1 MCQLCQV
8 CHRGGVEPLVAAHRR
23 AVRPEAAAAVPEI
36 AATAPPPEPQV
47 PAPTPSGATVPTVDS
62 PEQPRRTYLL
72 LDGENLDATLG
83 NNVLGGRRPNPE
95 ERPRWDRVRG
105 WLEQEWGQ
113 PVTGLFFLNAG
124 NGLPLSFV
132 QALLALD
139 YTPIPLSGGPG
150 EKVVDI
156 AIQRTLEAIEGRPGD
171 VLLGSHDRDFLPQV
185 QALVEG
191 GGRRVGLLGFREFVS
206 SGYTELF
213 DKGLQVFDLEDEVRA
228 FNAVLPRVRI
238 IPLADFDP
246 LRYL

>member
-1 MCQLCQV
+1 MPDRSGGGAGAGPAQP
-8 CHRGGVEPLVAAHRR
+8 RGD
-23 AVRPEAAAAVPEI
+23 
-36 AATAPPPEPQV
+36 
-47 PAPTPSGATVPTVDS
+47 TVPVVTT
-62 PEQPRRTYLL
+62 PEEPGRTYLL

-139 YTPIPLSGGPG
+139 YKPIPLAGGPG

-156 AIQRTLEAIEGRPGD
+156 AIQRTLEALDGRPGD

-185 QALVEG
+185 QTLVDAG
-191 GGRRVGLLGFREFVS
+191 DRRVGLLGFREFVS

-213 DKGLQVFDLEDEVRA
+213 DKGLQVFDLEDDVRA
-228 FNAVLPRVRI
+228 FRAVLPRVRI

>member
-1 MCQLCQV
+1 MELSLAV
-8 CHRGGVEPLVAAHRR
+8 RRR
-23 AVRPEAAAAVPEI
+23 AVRPEAAADVV
-36 AATAPPPEPQV
+36 AAPVEPSPPAEP
-47 PAPTPSGATVPTVDS
+47 AGATVGPVTTPTA
-62 PEQPRRTYLL
+62 EQPPAGGPRRTYLL
-72 LDGENLDATLG
+72 VDGENLDATLG
-83 NNVLGGRRPNPE
+83 NNVLGGRRPAPE

-113 PVTGLFFLNAG
+113 PVQGLFFLNAG

-139 YTPIPLSGGPG
+139 YRPIPLSGAPG

-156 AIQRTLEAIEGRPGD
+156 AIQRTLEALEGREGD

-185 QALVEG
+185 QRLVEA

-213 DKGLQVFDLEDEVRA
+213 DQGLQVFDLEDEVRA

>member
-1 MCQLCQV
+1 MDLL
-8 CHRGGVEPLVAAHRR
+8 EAARRR
-23 AVRPEAAAAVPEI
+23 AVRPEAAAEVPEPGS
-36 AATAPPPEPQV
+36 APEV
-47 PAPTPSGATVPTVDS
+47 PVAGATVASVTTPDDAAAAGTDA
-62 PEQPRRTYLL
+62 PRRTFLL
-72 LDGENLDATLG
+72 VDGENLDATLG
-83 NNVLGGRRPNPE
+83 NNVLGGRRPEPA
-95 ERPRWDRVRG
+95 ERPRWDRVRS

-113 PVTGLFFLNAG
+113 PVQGLFFLNAG

-139 YTPIPLSGGPG
+139 YRPIPLAGGPG

-156 AIQRTLEAIEGRPGD
+156 AIQRTLEALEGREGD

-185 QALVEG
+185 QRLVQA

-213 DKGLQVFDLEDEVRA
+213 DQGLQVFDLEDEVRA

-238 IPLADFDP
+238 IPIADFDP

>member
-1 MCQLCQV
+1 MTV
-8 CHRGGVEPLVAAHRR
+8 PLLAARRR
-23 AVRPEAAAAVPEI
+23 AVRPAAAAEQAPTPQVPSPPAPEAAA
-36 AATAPPPEPQV
+36 
-47 PAPTPSGATVPTVDS
+47 PAATVPSVSTDAGTS
-62 PEQPRRTYLL
+62 GEPRRTYLL
-72 LDGENLDATLG
+72 VDGENLDATLG
-83 NNVLGGRRPNPE
+83 NNVLGGRRPEPG
-95 ERPRWDRVRG
+95 ERPRWDRVRS
-105 WLEQEWGQ
+105 WLEQEWGN
-113 PVTGLFFLNAG
+113 PVQGLFFLNAG

-139 YTPIPLSGGPG
+139 YRPIPLSGGPG

-156 AIQRTLEAIEGRPGD
+156 AIQRTLEALAGREGD

-228 FNAVLPRVRI
+228 FNAVLPRVRV
-238 IPLADFDP
+238 IPIADFDP

>member
-1 MCQLCQV
+1 VQTQ
-8 CHRGGVEPLVAAHRR
+8 GAHRR
-23 AVRPEAAAAVPEI
+23 AVRPAAAAGAAPEDGG
-36 AATAPPPEPQV
+36 TDPERSESTDAQPR
-47 PAPTPSGATVPTVDS
+47 GDTVPVVTT
-62 PEQPRRTYLL
+62 PEEPGRTYLL

-139 YTPIPLSGGPG
+139 YKPIPLAGGPG

-156 AIQRTLEAIEGRPGD
+156 AIQRTLEALDGRPGD
-171 VLLGSHDRDFLPQV
+171 VLLGSHDRDFLPQITT
-185 QALVEG
+185 LVDAG
-191 GGRRVGLLGFREFVS
+191 DRRVGLLGFREFVS

-213 DKGLQVFDLEDEVRA
+213 DKGLQVFDLEDDVRA
-228 FNAVLPRVRI
+228 FRAVLPRVRI

>member
-1 MCQLCQV
+1 
-8 CHRGGVEPLVAAHRR
+8 VELPQAVRRR
-23 AVRPEAAAAVPEI
+23 AVRPEAAAD
-36 AATAPPPEPQV
+36 ATVGPLPAPV
-47 PAPTPSGATVPTVDS
+47 PAPSPAPAPAPDTVRPVTTP
-62 PEQPRRTYLL
+62 EEPRRTYLL
-72 LDGENLDATLG
+72 VDGENLDATLG

-113 PVTGLFFLNAG
+113 PVSGLFFLNAT
-124 NGLPLSFV
+124 NAMPMSFV

-139 YTPIPLSGGPG
+139 YRPIPLSGLPG

-156 AIQRTLEAIEGRPGD
+156 AIQRTLEALEGRPGD

-185 QALVEG
+185 TSLVEA

-206 SGYTELF
+206 SGYTDLL

-228 FNAVLPRVRI
+228 FNAVLPRVRV